1 MVLFWKSPNLPRET
15 INNNLWD
22 KILAVNITTQ
32 LVATDAKNESKVT
45 WPSAFHCN
53 TDMKILNK
61 MLLLKTKYIS
71 FD

>member
-1 MVLFWKSPNLPRET
+1 MVLFWKSPNLPEET
-15 INNNLWD
+15 INNN
-22 KILAVNITTQ
+22 VNITTTAQ